1 MKVLK
6 EPILIVFSVLLFF
19 LIYGLVDIKIFSE
32 RFNLKKVNLKP
43 FLKPALSREPN
54 LIDRTTRELLQTCT
68 IQMDTTPQR
77 ILLTG
82 DSMVEGLMYAF
93 KDYAIENGHELFPA
107 IWYSSST
114 LVWGSS
120 QQLKKL
126 IDYYKP
132 TIIFLALG
140 SNELFIR
147 NIIQDRAQY
156 VDSILSQVGNIKFIW
171 IGPPNWKPDTGINE
185 LLETKLGKR
194 RFFSSKE
201 LKLARASDGAHPT
214 RAASLIWADSI
225 LHWVQTQSLYPFL
238 LKKPQKNYGKSPN
251 CVFIDGNYPQ

>member
-132 TIIFLALG
+132 TIIFFALG

-214 RAASLIWADSI
+214 RAASRIWADSI